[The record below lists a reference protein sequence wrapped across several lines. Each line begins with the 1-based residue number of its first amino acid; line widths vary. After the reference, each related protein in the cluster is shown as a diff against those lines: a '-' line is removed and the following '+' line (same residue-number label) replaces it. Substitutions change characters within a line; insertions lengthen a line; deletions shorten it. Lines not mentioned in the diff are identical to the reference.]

1 MKFVVE
7 PAEKMLTVTIYSL
20 ILYILHGI
28 YEMVRVIHTF
38 YVRLSNYW
46 IRDDLAK
53 LSKDIK
59 KLSKRPHHLVFMLG
73 NEEPSFKDLANIVL
87 WSISA
92 GIPIISFYDH
102 NGKSLLHHLFILLK
116 KQYF

>member
-1 MKFVVE
+1 MKFVVK
-7 PAEKMLTVTIYSL
+7 PAEKMLTVTIYSV

-28 YEMVRVIHTF
+28 YDLMYIIHKF

-46 IRDDLAK
+46 LRDDLEK
-53 LSKDIK
+53 LSKDFK

-87 WSISA
+87 WSVSA

-102 NGKSLLHHLFILLK
+102 NGKNCIIFIIYIL
-116 KQYF
+116 QYF